1 MRVDEIER
9 FLCVLVEVELK
20 TGKKMTGLLMKG
32 GEEGLKYNPVYGP
45 ELYGAKGYYFL
56 DQWPDGTSDMFRAS
70 HVKKIRKS

>member
-1 MRVDEIER
+1 MRVDEIEK
-9 FLCVLVEVELK
+9 FLSVYVEVELK

-32 GEEGLKYNPVYGP
+32 GEEGLKYNPVYGSD
-45 ELYGAKGYYFL
+45 LHKKGYYFL

>member
-1 MRVDEIER
+1 MRADEIEK
-9 FLCVLVEVELK
+9 FLNVFVEGELK
-20 TGKKMTGLLMKG
+20 TGKKMAGLLMKS

-70 HVKKIRKS
+70 HVKKIK